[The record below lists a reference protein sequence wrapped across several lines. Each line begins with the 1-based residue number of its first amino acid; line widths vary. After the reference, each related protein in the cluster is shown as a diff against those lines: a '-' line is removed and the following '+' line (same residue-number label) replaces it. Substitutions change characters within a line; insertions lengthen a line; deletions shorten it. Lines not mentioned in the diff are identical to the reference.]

1 MLKYIKAF
9 AIGCFIIPIL
19 TVTASYLIST
29 YLDLVP
35 KCIPFIEGCTSISR
49 TGRYE
54 PVKYFFKFFMFIYV
68 LFLFFYWNCLI
79 IYIRTENKISLYTL
93 SFLSLIFLIL
103 YLIFLGEGKA
113 YEFFRRIGIY
123 IYILFIIFTQYFVSK
138 RIIKNKKFLKNK
150 FSFKFVN
157 LKNLIS
163 IFLIILGMLLLPILI
178 IKIDEYPNIKNIIS
192 WNYFFLVQ
200 LYFLISYFS
209 LKVK

>member
-150 FSFKFVN
+150 FNFKFVN